1 MVKALDDKDAG
12 VRELALHCMGILK
25 GRYSEATIAK
35 YLKDIIPQKMT
46 KIDEAAKEIQPS
58 KYDRP
63 ENWKPP
69 APKKVAPKKEETV
82 GDDDLMLD
90 VAPPKK
96 APPKGI
102 GQKPPSKKKPAE
114 DVEMK
119 DEEKEVKATL
129 TVPELPKKGPP
140 ASFG

>member
-1 MVKALDDKDAG
+1 MAITSYIDVLQKVENDLLPVMVKALDDKDAG
-12 VRELALHCMGILK
+12 VRETALHCMGILK

-35 YLKDIIPQKMT
+35 YLKDVIPQKMA

-69 APKKVAPKKEETV
+69 APKKVAPKKEETL
-82 GDDDLMLD
+82 GDDDLND

-96 APPKGI
+96 GPPKGL
-102 GQKPPSKKKPAE
+102 G
-114 DVEMK
+114 
-119 DEEKEVKATL
+119 
-129 TVPELPKKGPP
+129 
-140 ASFG
+140 